1 MAGSPLQIVPS
12 RVCLQCDV
20 CCRFP
25 ERDSFLR
32 PYFSAEERS
41 QAIAA
46 GLSAD
51 VLPHQ
56 GGGQVELVPHPHGEG
71 YLCPAFDPTTAHC
84 RIYESRPLDC
94 RLYPFAL
101 MWDAAGKR
109 VLLGWDAKCPYLLDS
124 PPPGLDQAAE
134 QLTRWL
140 EEDTQVDLL
149 ARNPRLVGRFQDD
162 IVGMRKLDRVTERLT
177 SLGKFHRSWPLR
189 LQDRDRFESAARLA
203 LRGVEQPL
211 AAYSFAYHYMWRRAL
226 AYSWREVKERFCLFG
241 HSPDGLFLALPPLG
255 EGPIASSLAEAFR
268 GMKEENQGRP
278 VTRVEHLPAELV
290 AEVRALGYRVTALE
304 PDYVYEAA
312 AMADLSGDAYK
323 SQRAACNRF
332 VREQAGRFERYRSDD
347 RHDCLAL
354 FRDWVGQ
361 KHAAGA
367 DDYGR
372 ALLEDA
378 AGAHEEALSEHAAL
392 GLIGGVVRVGGRICA
407 YTLGTWLTPAVFCVL
422 IEVAD
427 RTVTG
432 LGPFIFREFC
442 RQARADGALWVNTM
456 DDSGLPHLAKSKHL
470 YHPTHLLPNYC
481 VTES

>member
-1 MAGSPLQIVPS
+1 MA
-12 RVCLQCDV
+12 
-20 CCRFP
+20 
-25 ERDSFLR
+25 
-32 PYFSAEERS
+32 
-41 QAIAA
+41 
-46 GLSAD
+46 
-51 VLPHQ
+51 
-56 GGGQVELVPHPHGEG
+56 
-71 YLCPAFDPTTAHC
+71 
-84 RIYESRPLDC
+84 
-94 RLYPFAL
+94 
-101 MWDAAGKR
+101 
-109 VLLGWDAKCPYLLDS
+109 
-124 PPPGLDQAAE
+124 
-134 QLTRWL
+134 
-140 EEDTQVDLL
+140 
-149 ARNPRLVGRFQDD
+149 
-162 IVGMRKLDRVTERLT
+162 
-177 SLGKFHRSWPLR
+177 LR

-211 AAYSFAYHYMWRRAL
+211 AAYSLPTIICAASSTGLFPAR
-226 AYSWREVKERFCLFG
+226 KERFLALG

-332 VREQAGRFERYRSDD
+332 VREQAGCFERYRSDD

-367 DDYGR
+367 DDHGR

-422 IEVAD
+422 IEAAD

-442 RQARADGALWVNTM
+442 RCMRGWGTWVNTM
-456 DDSGLPHLAKSKHL
+456 DDSGFRILPSPKICIILRTFCPIIA
-470 YHPTHLLPNYC
+470 
-481 VTES
+481 